1 MSPVRDALV
10 ASAAG
15 PVTAMHDVTE
25 CGVYGGLFEMARAA
39 GVQVAIERDRVP
51 VLPGIMEACDFFGI
65 DPWASISEGTLLLTV
80 DPSGADDVLAAL
92 DEEAIP
98 AADVGEVREG
108 SGLEVDGEAVDHP
121 GVDPFRGAMEEY
133 AAKLAEE

>member
-15 PVTAMHDVTE
+15 PVTAMHDATE
-25 CGVYGGLFEMARAA
+25 CGVCGGLFEMARAA
-39 GVQVAIERDRVP
+39 GVQVAIEHDRVP
-51 VLPGIMEACDFFGI
+51 VLPGIVEACDSFGI

-92 DEEAIP
+92 DEEGIP